1 MALTDVGGT
10 PVIQTGYGAGSG
22 CDGLGFGGAG
32 WLGIILIIALLGGG
46 FWGGNRGFGA
56 EAGLSRELLASEL
69 ANSQSFQDV
78 QSQIRGL
85 TNGICDS
92 TFALNNS
99 IKDGFYAT
107 QTAIQGV
114 NTNLGNAICS
124 STYELSNR
132 INGVGTQL
140 QQCCCNIERAIDGV
154 NFNGERN
161 ANAIIQNATANT
173 QRILDYMTAKDLADK
188 NQTIFDMSQR
198 AQTAEIIAAMK
209 PKEAI
214 PAYLQPSPYE
224 TYRVNPVCNGCGCN
238 SSVAFV

>member
-22 CDGLGFGGAG
+22 CDGLGFGGSG

-46 FWGGNRGFGA
+46 FWGNRGFGA
-56 EAGLSRELLASEL
+56 EANAGLSRELLASEL
-69 ANSQSFQDV
+69 ASSQSFQDV

-85 TNGICDS
+85 TNGICDA

-124 STYELSNR
+124 STYELANR

-161 ANAIIQNATANT
+161 TNAIIQNATANT

-198 AQTAEIIAAMK
+198 AQTAEIINAMK
-209 PKEAI
+209 PREAV

-224 TYRVNPVCNGCGCN
+224 TYRVNPVCSGCN
-238 SSVAFV
+238 SNVAFV